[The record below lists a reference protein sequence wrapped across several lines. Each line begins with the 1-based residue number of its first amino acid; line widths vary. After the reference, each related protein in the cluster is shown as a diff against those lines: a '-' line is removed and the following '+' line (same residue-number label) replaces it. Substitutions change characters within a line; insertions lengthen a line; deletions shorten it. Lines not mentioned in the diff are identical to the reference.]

1 MALDNKNETMDA
13 TSNFLYK
20 NTLSLIGEFID
31 TWEDNIN
38 FTQNP
43 IGVNI
48 LFSEDNY
55 AYLVGN
61 NYFPG
66 SSTVKLSKIRL
77 PFSREDVNVFKYYFI
92 CEYPSMFIGCDDSCF
107 EITIS
112 KSEFSSLLSSIKKE
126 IEAIEE

>member
-1 MALDNKNETMDA
+1 MVLDNKNETMDA

-20 NTLSLIGEFID
+20 NTLLLIDDFIN
-31 TWEDNIN
+31 TWEETISCYPNSV
-38 FTQNP
+38 
-43 IGVNI
+43 GVNI
-48 LFSEDNY
+48 LFGEDNY
-55 AYLVGN
+55 AYFVGN

-66 SSTVKLSKIRL
+66 SSTTKLSKIRL

-92 CEYPSMFIGCDDSCF
+92 CEYPTMFIGCDDSCF

>member
-31 TWEDNIN
+31 TWADNIS

>member
-31 TWEDNIN
+31 TWADNIS
-38 FTQNP
+38 FTQNL

>member
-1 MALDNKNETMDA
+1 MALDNKNETIDA

-31 TWEDNIN
+31 TWADSIN

-66 SSTVKLSKIRL
+66 SSIVKLSKIRL

-112 KSEFSSLLSSIKKE
+112 KSEFSSLLSNIKKE